1 MLELCNDAVAKKICQ
16 IIENSGGEAYLVG
29 GIIRDAFSN
38 KQPSDYDFAV
48 NTVPEKTTEIFER
61 AGCKVYKTGTKHGTV
76 TVKCDGL
83 PKVELTTYRE
93 ESQYVN
99 GRRPEH
105 VEFITSIKSD
115 LSRRDITIG
124 AMALRPTT
132 KNHKCEIVDPFG
144 GQEDLKNGIIRA
156 VGNPLDRFSE
166 DGLRVFRVA
175 RFAAKYG
182 FEVEPETL
190 KALSNT
196 KVHTTIKMVSQER
209 ISEEFKKALETKRPS
224 KFITLLAESGLLWLI
239 IPEMKSMIGM
249 LQPKQHHD
257 YDVWE
262 HSLSAMKSI
271 IPCKYKKEIEEFL
284 HSPVKNQ
291 WLEFDDIEIYVRKS
305 KRLLDGKYVNALDMA
320 SANVPEHL
328 WGRGIYSLVSN
339 SIEQVARENNL
350 YVYKE
355 NVLDKNLRESLK
367 RDDNYKQ
374 VKELDPP
381 CYYKK
386 PEDVKKNVCVIPNE
400 LAFMRWMAL
409 VHDIGKPESYNMNLD
424 EPHFIGHDKT
434 GSITIEKI
442 MRRMKGWN
450 ANEIIVAKN
459 LVLNH
464 LVFYN
469 PEWSDAQLRRWVNRV
484 GPENVQM
491 QINLAKADLIGHG
504 SKKVEELKYY
514 THLEQRLT
522 STKEKGFTVKDLKVT
537 GNDVMDTLNIG
548 KGPRVGEVL
557 SALVEKVI
565 ENPSLNEKE
574 KLIEL
579 IRTMRETQ
587 I

>member
-1 MLELCNDAVAKKICQ
+1 MTRLPPCDDEKVKKICRILNKHGFQ
-16 IIENSGGEAYLVG
+16 CFIVG
-29 GIIRDAFSN
+29 GAVRDSLLGRV
-38 KQPSDYDFAV
+38 PEDYDY
-48 NTVPEKTTEIFER
+48 TTNAKPDEVINIFQKS
-61 AGCKVYKTGTKHGTV
+61 GCIVKIGTGIKHGTV
-76 TVKCDGL
+76 MVFCDKYGE
-83 PKVELTTYRE
+83 KVEITTFRKEGKYLD
-93 ESQYVN
+93 
-99 GRRPEH
+99 GRRPES
-105 VEFITSIKSD
+105 VEYAKTLEED
-115 LSRRDITIG
+115 LSRRDFTAG
-124 AMALRPTT
+124 AIA
-132 KNHKCEIVDPFG
+132 VDPLTCKIIDLFG
-144 GQEDLKNGIIRA
+144 GKNDIKNKIIRA
-156 VGNPLDRFSE
+156 VGNPIDRFTE
-166 DGLRVFRVA
+166 DGTRPLRAA
-175 RFAAKYG
+175 RFAAKLG
-182 FEVEPETL
+182 FYIDSETENAMADKRAHETFL
-190 KALSNT
+190 K
-196 KVHTTIKMVSQER
+196 VP
-209 ISEEFKKALETKRPS
+209 LETITDEIRKGISSKNPR
-224 KFITLLAESGLLWLI
+224 KFIEYLSKSGLLWLI

-249 LQPKQHHD
+249 KQPSNHHEF
-257 YDVWE
+257 DVWK
-262 HSLSAMKSI
+262 HSIAAMESI
-271 IPCKYKKEIEEFL
+271 VPCKYKKEIEEFL

-291 WLEFDDIEIYVRKS
+291 WLVFNDIEIYVRKS

-320 SANVPEHL
+320 SASVPEHL

-374 VKELDPP
+374 IKELNPP

-409 VHDIGKPESYNMNLD
+409 VHDIGKPESYNMNPN

-442 MRRMKGWN
+442 MRRMKGWS

-469 PEWSDAQLRRWVNRV
+469 PEWSDVQLRRWVNKV

-522 STKEKGFTVKDLKVT
+522 RTKEKGFTVKDLKVT

-548 KGPRVGEVL
+548 KGKKVGEVL
-557 SALVEKVI
+557 NALVEKVI

-579 IRTMRETQ
+579 IKTMRKTQ